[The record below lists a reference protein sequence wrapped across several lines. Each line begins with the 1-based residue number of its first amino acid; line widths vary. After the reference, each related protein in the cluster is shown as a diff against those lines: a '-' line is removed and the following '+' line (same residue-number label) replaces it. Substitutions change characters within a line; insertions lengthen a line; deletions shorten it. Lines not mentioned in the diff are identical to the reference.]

1 MCNSIVVHESGSCQV
16 TIEVPARHGNMPSN
30 NFISEEVF
38 LIPVSHSSDNVVN
51 YRIEGPLL
59 NDAVEAVDDKRKDNE
74 EKLATIEKEC
84 EKNDYEKEKQ
94 EVELCQVPVTFV
106 NRKHEEDK
114 WMKTQSYEP
123 SNSSLYFSLQDAL
136 RYKVHIYPC
145 LSYQSS

>member
-1 MCNSIVVHESGSCQV
+1 
-16 TIEVPARHGNMPSN
+16 MPSN

-51 YRIEGPLL
+51 YRRIEGPLL
-59 NDAVEAVDDKRKDNE
+59 NDPVDDKRKDNE
-74 EKLATIEKEC
+74 EKVATIEKEC

-114 WMKTQSYEP
+114 WMKTHSYEP

-136 RYKVHIYPC
+136 RYKVHIYSC